1 MTDDALDHSRPGPFT
16 RLATDQLWL
25 IKDLPTDPVGMCAAV
40 QNLVIQPTDAAA
52 LGVPEERLA
61 EKDIRPVN
69 ELVARLTALDPS
81 PLHHPRP
88 PERRVVGTCRHF
100 ATVACAVLRARGIPS
115 RARCGFGTCFVEG
128 RGLDHWITEYWNAG
142 DRRWIRVDTEHLG
155 HGYVERPEDLAP
167 GEFLTG
173 GEAWIQYRKG
183 LIDPQRFG
191 VLGTDHAWGPAEVSG
206 NAVRD
211 LAALGKLEM
220 LPWDEWGRMTEA
232 YEGRTG
238 PDYDRLVDRVA
249 EACLGADPA
258 ALTALFADED
268 LAVPHH
274 MTGL

>member
-1 MTDDALDHSRPGPFT
+1 MTDNALDHSRPGPLT
-16 RLATDQLWL
+16 RLAADQLWL
-25 IKDLPTDPVGMCAAV
+25 VEGLPADPVGMCAAV
-40 QNLVIQPTDAAA
+40 QSLVVQPTEAAA

-61 EKDIRPVN
+61 EKNIRPVN

-100 ATVACAVLRARGIPS
+100 ATVACALLRARGIRS
-115 RARCGFGTCFVEG
+115 RARCGFGTCFLEG

-142 DRRWIRVDTEHLG
+142 ERRWIRVDTEHLG

-183 LIDPQRFG
+183 LIDPQLFG
-191 VLGTDHAWGPAEVSG
+191 VPGTDHAWGPAELSG

-238 PDYDRLVDRVA
+238 PDYDRLVDTVA
-249 EACLGADPA
+249 EACLGEDPA
-258 ALTALFADED
+258 TLTALFADEN
-268 LAVPHH
+268 LTVPHH
-274 MTGL
+274 MIS